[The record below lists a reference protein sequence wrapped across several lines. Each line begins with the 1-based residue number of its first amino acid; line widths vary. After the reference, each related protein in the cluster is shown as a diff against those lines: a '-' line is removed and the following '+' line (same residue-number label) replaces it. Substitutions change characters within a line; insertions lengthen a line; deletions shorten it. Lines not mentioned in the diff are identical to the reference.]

1 MHTLSKVALLA
12 VVAGLTAVPS
22 AMAAPPMSQ
31 QQMAAF
37 CRTHPQ
43 DPQCNLSGG
52 QGQGTGH
59 NQGHQPGTNPNPPA
73 GSPPPPT
80 PGAGPNNGPSLSF
93 NFSSG
98 DRSQFHNRFRGL
110 NFGTFGVP
118 GFSISIG
125 TTVPHSYGLKP
136 GAAHHLQVLSAVPW
150 LSVLRRPAWRLRHR
164 QPAQL
169 PRRRGPLRRTTF
181 NFGSAGDRGAVSI
194 CRRPTTPTSAG

>member
-12 VVAGLTAVPS
+12 VVAGLTTVPS
-22 AMAAPPMSQ
+22 VMAAPPMSQ

-37 CRTHPQ
+37 CQTHPQ

-59 NQGHQPGTNPNPPA
+59 NQGHQPGTTPNPPA

-80 PGAGPNNGPSLSF
+80 PGAGPNNGSSLSF

-98 DRSQFHNRFRGL
+98 DRSQFHSRFRGL

-136 GAAHHLQVLSAVPW
+136 VPRTIYKYYPQFRGYLFFVGRHGDFVIVSPRSYRVVAVL
-150 LSVLRRPAWRLRHR
+150 
-164 QPAQL
+164 
-169 PRRRGPLRRTTF
+169 
-181 NFGSAGDRGAVSI
+181 
-194 CRRPTTPTSAG
+194 

>member
-1 MHTLSKVALLA
+1 MECTNAHAFQSRPAGRRRRFDRCPIRHGRAADVA
-12 VVAGLTAVPS
+12 
-22 AMAAPPMSQ
+22 AADGGILQ
-31 QQMAAF
+31 
-37 CRTHPQ
+37 THPQ

-136 GAAHHLQVLSAVPW
+136 VPRTIYKYYPQFRGYLFFVGRHGDFVIVSPRSYRVVAVL
-150 LSVLRRPAWRLRHR
+150 
-164 QPAQL
+164 
-169 PRRRGPLRRTTF
+169 
-181 NFGSAGDRGAVSI
+181 
-194 CRRPTTPTSAG
+194 